1 MSTSY
6 SAEELLAAL
15 MDASLCPVIA
25 ADRDG
30 RILEYSLAAEK
41 LLGYSADDARRDL
54 IVQDLFADTSEL
66 QELLSA
72 LDGLSGNKPYKR
84 RVRLRARDGGSI
96 PARLSSRPLG
106 KGAWV
111 AVVQDTRESADLE
124 ARLHRAT
131 DQLIAS
137 EKRSA
142 TMEVAGAAA
151 HNLNQPL
158 TSIMGS
164 VELLASRRD
173 LPPDARRRINQV
185 YDQLERMAHAV
196 QELSQI
202 RRYRTTTYVGD
213 TQILDLS
220 GED

>member
-1 MSTSY
+1 MPVPY
-6 SAEELLAAL
+6 AAEELLAEL
-15 MDASLCPVIA
+15 LRASLCPVVA
-25 ADRDG
+25 ADREG
-30 RILEYSLAAEK
+30 HILEYSLAAEK
-41 LLGYSADDARRDL
+41 LLGYSAADARRDL
-54 IVQDLFADTSEL
+54 IVQDLFADIGDL

-72 LDGLSGNKPYKR
+72 LDGLSGDKPYKR
-84 RVRLRARDGGSI
+84 RIRLRARDGGTL
-96 PARLSSRPLG
+96 PARISVRPLG
-106 KGAWV
+106 DRAWV

-137 EKRSA
+137 EKRST

-173 LPPDARRRINQV
+173 LPPDVRRRINQV